1 MLTKN
6 NELFFDKSFLFSQGA
21 SKSTASSSKSP
32 HLDSGSRAWLPID
45 TISYG
50 VQDLVYTRVFS
61 LIVVQDCTDI
71 RVQNNN
77 IPFVC
82 YAFVCD
88 SRQVNKVRFF
98 FMGFPLLSSST
109 LYHNRNVSLDSLGF
123 QSTLTSTRLA
133 EAEKPTSRNQNIELK
148 QHFFSTYLTI
158 PFKDSD
164 EVKLGF
170 PA

>member
-1 MLTKN
+1 MPLLIMLTKN
-6 NELFFDKSFLFSQGA
+6 NEFFFDKSFLFSQGA

-98 FMGFPLLSSST
+98 FFSWGFHRFQVLPYITIGT
-109 LYHNRNVSLDSLGF
+109 LASIRWVFNPH
-123 QSTLTSTRLA
+123 
-133 EAEKPTSRNQNIELK
+133 
-148 QHFFSTYLTI
+148 
-158 PFKDSD
+158 
-164 EVKLGF
+164 
-170 PA
+170 